1 MSYKL
6 NERHKL
12 LYVLYLIF
20 LVSVVGAF
28 RAVSSISIGLIVV
41 VSFIQNKKFT
51 GAWFNRNLRN
61 PFFIAC
67 SLFFLL
73 QLIPLAYTGNFYEGW
88 KHVQVKSA
96 LLFIPLFFYSCAFL
110 NRANFHSLMIATIY
124 ILATLLTWCLGVSCF
139 KYLLHHAPVTVFF
152 YHQLVSDLGHH
163 AVQFSILVFTGL
175 IYLLHAANR
184 NTYLVNRSFHFIL
197 TAYFIIGILLLSS
210 KLVIIF
216 MLGYL
221 TFYLFTLL
229 QKKLSTRAAIAI
241 ATITGIVSIS
251 SILLTQ
257 NPVSR
262 RFNDLLHGNIA
273 IVQQPSFDPGNYFN
287 GVQFRLLQWRFVKE
301 ILDENKG
308 WLFGV
313 TPAAAQPLLNRKYI
327 STHMYTGVPG
337 SADHGYLGYN
347 THNQFLES
355 LLQTGIVGLICFMAI
370 CFQMIRMAVRQKNRL
385 SGTLVLLLLAY
396 ACSDSVFETQ
406 YGLVLFIF
414 LPLFF
419 YAGHSGSYPPA
430 PEGK

>member
-1 MSYKL
+1 MYDKL
-6 NERHKL
+6 KDPHKL
-12 LYVLYLIF
+12 LYVLYLVF

-28 RAVSSISIGLIVV
+28 RAVSSISIGLIVA
-41 VSFIQNKKFT
+41 VSFIQNKKLT

-61 PFFIAC
+61 PFFITC
-67 SLFFLL
+67 SFFFLL
-73 QLIPLAYTGNFYEGW
+73 QLIPLAYAGNFYEGW

-110 NRANFHSLMIATIY
+110 NKVNFHSLMIACIY
-124 ILATLLTWCLGVSCF
+124 IVAVLLTWCLGVSCI
-139 KYLLHHAPVTVFF
+139 KYLFHHAPVTVFF

-175 IYLLHAANR
+175 MYLLHMANR
-184 NTYLVNRSFHFIL
+184 NTHLVNKSFHFFI
-197 TAYFIIGILLLSS
+197 TAYFIIGIFLLSS

-216 MLGYL
+216 TLVYL
-221 TFYLFTLL
+221 AYYLFTLL
-229 QKKLSTRAAIAI
+229 RKKFSTRTAIAI
-241 ATITGIVSIS
+241 AAITGIIGIS

-262 RFNDLLHGNIA
+262 RFNDILHGNIA
-273 IVQQPSFDPGNYFN
+273 IILQPSFNRGNYFN

-301 ILDENKG
+301 ILDENKA

-313 TPAAAQPLLNRKYI
+313 TPAAAQPLLNQKYI

-337 SADHGYLGYN
+337 SATQGYLNYN
-347 THNQFLES
+347 THNQFLEA
-355 LLQTGIVGLICFMAI
+355 LLQTGIVGLLCFMAI
-370 CFQMIRMAVRQKNRL
+370 CFHLIGMAVRQKNRL

-396 ACSDSVFETQ
+396 ACSDAVFETQ

-430 PEGK
+430 PEE